1 MKQSRAKLRWGLD
14 ERMRL
19 TLEPDPRRRKIM
31 SISVEKFGKQEFT
44 EVNGKRMAYI
54 DEGAGSVE
62 L

>member
-1 MKQSRAKLRWGLD
+1 
-14 ERMRL
+14 MRL

-31 SISVEKFGKQEFT
+31 SISVEKFGEQKFT

-54 DEGAGSVE
+54 DEGAGCVE